1 MTPTSTYRIN
11 RRGGGENGGG
21 GDSRG
26 IRTSS
31 LIQSSMQSTPEANKR
46 DKVREGDL
54 LKIFFGKIWGERKEI
69 LIFWGVFQR
78 FFI

>member
-21 GDSRG
+21 GGDGRG

-54 LKIFFGKIWGERKEI
+54 LKIFFGKIWGKRREI
-69 LIFWGVFQR
+69 LIFWGVSSGF
-78 FFI
+78 